1 MKSYLLQYFKPSP
14 QSESRT
20 RPDVIKRPGGKLLD
34 LINGGAN
41 KERGWE
47 KWALPLGCGWFGAKI
62 FGGVPTER
70 IQITENSLAN
80 PSPEGLN
87 NFCEFFL
94 DFDGQKEYSRYRRD
108 LSLNDA
114 VASVEYTVD
123 GARFRRELFTSYP
136 DRVAVLRLTSD
147 KPNALSFKL
156 FAEIPFVKDFGSK
169 VGDGHGKSGKVECLP
184 DRILLT
190 GKMEF
195 YEIHYEGQL
204 RWQAV
209 GGTVACTPDGIQFHD
224 ATEVVIYFTCA
235 TNYRLESRVFLEPDP
250 KKKLAPY
257 PMPHETVEKTL
268 ADAMAQGY
276 DALKERHLADYHALF
291 NRASIDLGGVFQP
304 DVETNQLI
312 EDLRKGIPSRYLEE
326 LYFQFGRYLLICSSR
341 KGTLPANLQGIWNV
355 YDVSPWTA
363 GYWHNINVQMN
374 YWPVFTTN
382 LAPLFESY
390 ADYHYAYLPL
400 AQRHARESVKR
411 LHPERETDAAG
422 WIIGTGAWPY
432 TIEGGPVDKDGHSG
446 PGTGGLTAKLFWEY
460 YDFTRSPE
468 VLEKV
473 YPSLRGM
480 SEYLMNCL
488 VEKDGAW
495 LIDPSASP
503 EQMDENV
510 TFETPVHGWRMHPY
524 IWTTGCAFDQQM
536 TYETFN
542 DTLKAA
548 RALGLPEDDF
558 LRRVAEVLPRLEPV
572 IVGDSGQVKEYRE
585 EHKYGEMGEYKHRH
599 LSQLVGLMPGS
610 IITEKTPEWLA
621 AAKVSLTERGDES
634 TGWAMAHR
642 LNCWA
647 RVMDG
652 EHAHLILENLLKIGT
667 LPNLWDTHPP
677 FQIDGNFGGT
687 AGIAE
692 MLMQSHAGVIHL
704 LPALPKAWKDGEF
717 HGLRARGGFTVDAT
731 WKDGK
736 ITSFNVY
743 PETDDKPIVV
753 IE

>member
-1 MKSYLLQYFKPSP
+1 
-14 QSESRT
+14 
-20 RPDVIKRPGGKLLD
+20 
-34 LINGGAN
+34 
-41 KERGWE
+41 
-47 KWALPLGCGWFGAKI
+47 
-62 FGGVPTER
+62 
-70 IQITENSLAN
+70 
-80 PSPEGLN
+80 
-87 NFCEFFL
+87 
-94 DFDGQKEYSRYRRD
+94 
-108 LSLNDA
+108 
-114 VASVEYTVD
+114 
-123 GARFRRELFTSYP
+123 
-136 DRVAVLRLTSD
+136 
-147 KPNALSFKL
+147 
-156 FAEIPFVKDFGSK
+156 
-169 VGDGHGKSGKVECLP
+169 
-184 DRILLT
+184 
-190 GKMEF
+190 
-195 YEIHYEGQL
+195 
-204 RWQAV
+204 
-209 GGTVACTPDGIQFHD
+209 
-224 ATEVVIYFTCA
+224 
-235 TNYRLESRVFLEPDP
+235 
-250 KKKLAPY
+250 
-257 PMPHETVEKTL
+257 
-268 ADAMAQGY
+268 
-276 DALKERHLADYHALF
+276 
-291 NRASIDLGGVFQP
+291 
-304 DVETNQLI
+304 
-312 EDLRKGIPSRYLEE
+312 
-326 LYFQFGRYLLICSSR
+326 
-341 KGTLPANLQGIWNV
+341 
-355 YDVSPWTA
+355 
-363 GYWHNINVQMN
+363 
-374 YWPVFTTN
+374 
-382 LAPLFESY
+382 
-390 ADYHYAYLPL
+390 
-400 AQRHARESVKR
+400 
-411 LHPERETDAAG
+411 
-422 WIIGTGAWPY
+422 
-432 TIEGGPVDKDGHSG
+432 
-446 PGTGGLTAKLFWEY
+446 
-460 YDFTRSPE
+460 
-468 VLEKV
+468 
-473 YPSLRGM
+473 
-480 SEYLMNCL
+480 MNCL